1 MMKFNKILTLAIIFF
16 ISYMFFYAIAR
27 FIYFPWPQKFA
38 LFSSLVATSFSIFQ
52 LEGGEIF
59 FKLRLRR
66 AYVLLILF
74 LGPSLIIIF
83 NLMSISHLA
92 LPFALVYGTLVP
104 GISLIKV
111 FNLVGLFD
119 DLSEFF
125 LFSFSIGVSY
135 LGSVTL
141 LASLLFGFPL
151 NRYIL
156 DFVFVLHILHIFI
169 LCIKNNREFLEVTVD
184 LKSILFLIIWLLVLY
199 IFFSLYYPSNIFLPG
214 LDIVRHYIWSIN
226 LIRNPWKF
234 LVIFPDNYIIFHA
247 FEGGIMLIAN
257 CFDAT
262 VLNASII
269 IVSILHALALAQLS
283 QEIIGKKDVSSKYM
297 ALLYY
302 FIFSGLGYL
311 YIFINKPTDFDSYF
325 NTLIKGN
332 EKLHRSLM
340 YMPSRL
346 TFMWPTPQA
355 FSITVFLLLI
365 LLMLKILRKQY
376 KSSGV
381 IILSCALFFAMMS
394 SHPPQALISFLHFLF
409 LLILFGKEFYQN
421 LKQFSMGLLLGSLW
435 GGLLNLLTSF
445 TSYLYQFKEISIIYL
460 RIITF
465 LAPPLIMLLVFILVR
480 SISGIKFLT
489 IKNLDFKHRILYAWI
504 DKVCRINNLN
514 IISVFSFLLLFSGIL
529 VSLDPSNKFTTSR
542 ADPGGVVGI
551 VPWFIYIIWLGAL
564 IPLGLRGFIRLIKEG
579 RTSVVVIL
587 GSLGILSIMI
597 GRIISYLNAS
607 GIDTGYWGEQRFV
620 LYLYLSLAPPAIY
633 ELKTIASSKRN
644 AILVGFLS
652 AFLAINSLICAS
664 YWGIVGDRGKL
675 SDASISVVQNL
686 SKYFWANPDRWLLT
700 PSLQSR
706 EISLFS
712 APIYYVYSDPSYIW
726 KWQVPELSLSIF
738 NVWSL
743 DPPYIYINWT
753 TDSSNV
759 YFGWI
764 GKVLLSSFP
773 KVFQKDSVDV
783 YAALP
788 LAPPLPNGSVV
799 LVIPT
804 VQDEL
809 VDEAYLLLSLS
820 GVNYTSVLE
829 IDPALYSY
837 GVIMVPYDP
846 LVEIRTVT
854 VDLLKSPITF
864 TSGAVKINVNSIELG
879 GRPEK
884 SGLIVWR
891 DPFYLSPE
899 LLNITVRFEVREYN
913 PETLNYFF
921 FVYDFKNETNYKYAG
936 VMFTKQGQ
944 VYALNCSLVEGEIF
958 CSPPFPGVLMGKVL
972 NVTGEH
978 LMRVSLDAEN
988 RRLCLALDS
997 LDPVCFISSY
1007 AGGQIGLRTVRF
1019 WLVSVKTVLFEAK
1032 VSSHIDEKKLEAGN
1046 YILFV
1051 LTKELDMPFKNSFG
1065 NTRIF
1070 YINIGENSS
1079 DLRQATEFI
1088 REILHKQKNEDF
1100 FFNREQYFRKVSY
1113 SNLVTNKVIFYN
1125 VTTTSSYFLII
1136 PQGMLKISNSSD
1148 LEAIDARYIVVSSL
1162 SGKQLNLY
1170 SDFAIVKSGLGF
1182 YVTAGMK
1189 RLHVP
1194 RAKAFLYLN
1203 NGNVLELKGDLTLEG
1218 ELTVIARRPLFIAEQ
1233 AKVNGVV
1240 GQSLLYPYIARDLLV
1255 RGNTTFLFLVGD
1267 SSLLYFV
1274 VNADRSKVSFIPPL
1288 DIYSEWESVPLLVK
1302 HLPLSV
1308 VLTVLIIGGFKL
1320 AGLLKKSKE
1329 SV

>member
-1 MMKFNKILTLAIIFF
+1 MKKFNNILTLVTIFF
-16 ISYMFFYAIAR
+16 ISYMFFYVIAR
-27 FIYFPWPQKFA
+27 FIYFPWPQTFA
-38 LFSSLVATSFSIFQ
+38 LFSSLIAFSFSIFP
-52 LEGGEIF
+52 LEVGEIF

-66 AYVLLILF
+66 AYVLLILL

-83 NLMSISHLA
+83 NLFSINQLA

-104 GISLIKV
+104 GISLIKIL
-111 FNLVGLFD
+111 NLLGLFD

-141 LASLLFGFPL
+141 IASLLFGFPL
-151 NRYIL
+151 NRYVL
-156 DFVFVLHILHIFI
+156 VFVFVSHVLHIYI
-169 LCIKNNREFLEVTVD
+169 LGIRSNFEFLEVTVD
-184 LKSILFLIIWLLVLY
+184 LKGILFLIIWLFVLY

-234 LVIFPDNYIIFHA
+234 LAIFPDNYIIFHA

-257 CFDAT
+257 CFDAP
-262 VLNASII
+262 LFNASMII
-269 IVSILHALALAQLS
+269 LSILHALALAQLS
-283 QEIIGKKDVSSKYM
+283 QEIIGKKDVFSKYI

-346 TFMWPTPQA
+346 TFMWPTPQT

-365 LLMLKILRKQY
+365 LLMFKILRKQY
-376 KSSGV
+376 NSTSV
-381 IILSCALFFAMMS
+381 IILSCVLFFAMMS
-394 SHPPQALISFLHFLF
+394 SHPPQALISFLHFSFLF
-409 LLILFGKEFYQN
+409 IFFGREFYQN
-421 LKQFSMGLLLGSLW
+421 LKQFSIGLLLGSLF
-435 GGLLNLLTSF
+435 GGLLNLQTSF
-445 TSYLYQFKEISIIYL
+445 ISYHYQFKEISIIYL

-465 LAPPLIMLLVFILVR
+465 LSPFFIMLLIFILAR
-480 SISGIKFLT
+480 SIPGIKF
-489 IKNLDFKHRILYAWI
+489 INKKNFDLKSGI
-504 DKVCRINNLN
+504 N
-514 IISVFSFLLLFSGIL
+514 IISAFSFFLLFIGIL
-529 VSLDPSNKFTTSR
+529 VSLDPLNKFTTSR

-564 IPLGLRGFIRLIKEG
+564 IPLSLRGFIRLIKEG

-587 GSLGILSIMI
+587 GSLGILSIMT

-633 ELKTIASSKRN
+633 ELKTITSSKRN

-652 AFLAINSLICAS
+652 AFLAINALICAS

-759 YFGWI
+759 HFGWL
-764 GKVLLSSFP
+764 GKVLLSSLP

-783 YAALP
+783 YTALP
-788 LAPPLPNGSVV
+788 LAPPLPNGSVA

-804 VQDEL
+804 VHDEL

-820 GVNYTSVLE
+820 EVNYTSVLE
-829 IDPALYSY
+829 TDPALYSY

-846 LVEIRTVT
+846 LVETRTVT
-854 VDLLKSPITF
+854 IDLLKSPIAF
-864 TSGAVKINVNSIELG
+864 TSGAVKKNVDSIELG

-891 DPFYLSPE
+891 DPFYLPPD
-899 LLNITVRFEVREYN
+899 LLNITVWFEVREYN

-936 VMFTKQGQ
+936 IMFTKQGQ
-944 VYALNCSLVEGEIF
+944 VYALNCSLVEGKIF

-972 NVTGEH
+972 NVTEEH
-978 LMRVSLDAEN
+978 LMRVSLDTGN

-997 LDPVCFISSY
+997 LTPVCFTSSY
-1007 AGGQIGLRTVRF
+1007 AGGQIGLRTDRF
-1019 WLVSVKTVLFEAK
+1019 WLVNVKNVLFE
-1032 VSSHIDEKKLEAGN
+1032 VRESSYIDKKKLEAGN
-1046 YILFV
+1046 YILFI
-1051 LTKELDMPFKNSFG
+1051 LKRELDMPFEISLG
-1065 NTRIF
+1065 NTSIF
-1070 YINIGENSS
+1070 YINTGQNRS
-1079 DLRQATEFI
+1079 DLRRSIGFI
-1088 REILHKQKNEDF
+1088 REVLSMQTNEDF
-1100 FFNREQYFRKVSY
+1100 YFNREQYFKKVSY
-1113 SNLVTNKVIFYN
+1113 ANLATNRVIFYN
-1125 VTTTSSYFLII
+1125 VTTTASHFLII
-1136 PQGMLKISNSSD
+1136 PQGVLRIGNSSNFED
-1148 LEAIDARYIVVSSL
+1148 TDARYMVVSSL
-1162 SGKQLNLY
+1162 SGKQLNLF
-1170 SDFAIVKSGLGF
+1170 SDFAVVKSGIGY
-1182 YVTAGMK
+1182 YVTAEMK
-1189 RLHVP
+1189 RLHVLD
-1194 RAKAFLYLN
+1194 AKAFLYLK
-1203 NGNVLELKGDLTLEG
+1203 NGSVLELKGDLKLEG
-1218 ELTVIARRPLFIAEQ
+1218 DFTVISKRPLFMAEQ

-1240 GQSLLYPYIARDLLV
+1240 GQSLLYPYVARDLLV
-1255 RGNTTFLFLVGD
+1255 RGNTTFIFLVGD

-1274 VNADRSKVSFIPPL
+1274 VNAGRSKVSFIPPL

-1308 VLTVLIIGGFKL
+1308 ILTVLTIGGFKL
-1320 AGLLKKSKE
+1320 AELLKKSKKIKRIVE
-1329 SV
+1329 TS